1 MQRAHLPWPRR
12 PRSHKRPPPSL
23 RQCRAIAQCH
33 PHTPGAC
40 WRRRSSKQG
49 ALRLGGICDYLS
61 KIGGQRAHTPCL
73 GTAARGATNG
83 RRMPEYPV
91 MKSWTSLPS
100 QAFDLEYRAPFSEV
114 MFHFSHLHFSTL
126 GESCFMQFS
135 NGPQVNQ
142 SVMTSITIVF
152 RTVTA

>member
-1 MQRAHLPWPRR
+1 MPAGVGGAANKERR
-12 PRSHKRPPPSL
+12 GWVAFVITCQKL
-23 RQCRAIAQCH
+23 AGKE
-33 PHTPGAC
+33 HT
-40 WRRRSSKQG
+40 
-49 ALRLGGICDYLS
+49 
-61 KIGGQRAHTPCL
+61 CL

-114 MFHFSHLHFSTL
+114 MFHFSHLHFSAL

-142 SVMTSITIVF
+142 SVMTTITIVF
-152 RTVTA
+152 KTVAA